1 MTAASQAMNFTFL
14 YALCLSEWL
23 QQHVKA
29 CFTHQGHNFTPVGTG
44 WSLSCTRL
52 RPNSQRQSS
61 LNPKASLD
69 PQTEQQN
76 GHFGQTDLGAAL
88 LPPPHTQSPRAGTVL
103 PAGKLQTP
111 EELEGRQVGAWG
123 SCSWILEP
131 KHPEVFFISL
141 IWPYSFWKQGYNLL
155 FLRSKQENR
164 TVGRPTAG
172 LLMSQSFQYVHYSVA
187 TDSYIW

>member
-61 LNPKASLD
+61 LKPKASLD

-76 GHFGQTDLGAAL
+76 GHFGQTDLRAAL
-88 LPPPHTQSPRAGTVL
+88 LPPPHTQSPRREQA
-103 PAGKLQTP
+103 PCFQP
-111 EELEGRQVGAWG
+111 G
-123 SCSWILEP
+123 SCRHLGSWRAGRWGPGGPVPGSWNLNTQKFSLLHWSGPMLSESRDITC
-131 KHPEVFFISL
+131 FF
-141 IWPYSFWKQGYNLL
+141 YAA
-155 FLRSKQENR
+155 NR
-164 TVGRPTAG
+164 KTEQLDALQLV
-172 LLMSQSFQYVHYSVA
+172 Y
-187 TDSYIW
+187 